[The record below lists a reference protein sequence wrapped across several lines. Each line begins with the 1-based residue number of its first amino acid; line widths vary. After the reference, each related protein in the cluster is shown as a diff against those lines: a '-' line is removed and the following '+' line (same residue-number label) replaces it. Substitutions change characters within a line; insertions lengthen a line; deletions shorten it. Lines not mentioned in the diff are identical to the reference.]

1 MADIAEADPELEL
14 KTGVNMIME
23 MFPSCCQVEGVH
35 CVSMM
40 NSDLDRAV
48 QLLITRAELG
58 QDIKPNKTQLF
69 AKLSKPV
76 EIDDN
81 QLKKRIMSKFRVVD
95 KETYQPYHRPTIL

>member
-1 MADIAEADPELEL
+1 MKVADNAEADPELEL
-14 KTGVNMIME
+14 ETGVNMIME

-58 QDIKPNKTQLF
+58 QDIKPNQTQLL

-81 QLKKRIMSKFRVVD
+81 QLKKRIMNKYLVVD
-95 KETYQPYHRPTIL
+95 NETDQ